1 MCANFQG
8 KHTTLTFLAQIRPR
22 GNLELEIQKTN
33 VGIRI
38 SILEIPCVPIF
49 RKNKQLW
56 LFELKFSQK
65 WIFGVWIR
73 NQHLQHTLRANFQ
86 SKWITLIFWPKFGGN
101 CLATCDILI
110 GILLRVLQRA
120 GWRLNELSG
129 DEWSWVEVEMSWVE
143 VDGAGW
149 RWVHGLV
156 IRTFKTPWGKL
167 PNLLEMKLT
176 ADVTWLFL
184 SSVNTDIFVY
194 FFCYRCGLWK

>member
-1 MCANFQG
+1 MCANFQ
-8 KHTTLTFLAQIRPR
+8 KKQAALTFWAQIFPKMDFWRVDSKSAPPTYV
-22 GNLELEIQKTN
+22 ESQ
-33 VGIRI
+33 
-38 SILEIPCVPIF
+38 
-49 RKNKQLW
+49 
-56 LFELKFSQK
+56 FSVK
-65 WIFGVWIR
+65 
-73 NQHLQHTLRANFQ
+73 
-86 SKWITLIFWPKFGGN
+86 ITLIFWPKFGGN